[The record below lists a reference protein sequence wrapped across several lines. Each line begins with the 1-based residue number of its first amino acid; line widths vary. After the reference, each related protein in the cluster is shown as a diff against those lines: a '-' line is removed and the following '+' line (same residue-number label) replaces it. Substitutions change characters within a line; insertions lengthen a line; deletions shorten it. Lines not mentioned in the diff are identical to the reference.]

1 MKRLRANKDKGI
13 VRSTGRPGARA
24 FGSKVNAGQFGLR
37 SWLLAIGASLALTGC
52 STGSMSDLEA
62 YMQDVLT
69 RKGGKI
75 EPIPPLE
82 PYVVYTYQ
90 SSGSVNPFE
99 SFFKEEAPGDQPP
112 LGQGPDLER
121 NKEELE
127 GFALDSLR
135 MMGTLEQDEDVWG
148 VIRSPDGRIHRVR
161 AGNYLGLNHG
171 KISFISEDKIELIE
185 IVVSQGRWQERPAA
199 VALPEE

>member
-1 MKRLRANKDKGI
+1 MRQLRANGDKRTA
-13 VRSTGRPGARA
+13 RSTGRPGGRA
-24 FGSKVNAGQFGLR
+24 LDSTMNAGRFGLR
-37 SWLLAIGASLALTGC
+37 WWLLAIGASLALTGC

-69 RKGGKI
+69 RPGGKLD
-75 EPIPPLE
+75 PPPTFE
-82 PYVVYTYQ
+82 PYVVYSYQ
-90 SSGSVNPFE
+90 SSDGVNPFE
-99 SFFKEEAPGDQPP
+99 SFFKEEAQGDQPP
-112 LGQGPDLER
+112 LGDGPNLDR

>member
-13 VRSTGRPGARA
+13 VRSTGRPGARV

-37 SWLLAIGASLALTGC
+37 PWLLAIGASLALTGC

-90 SSGSVNPFE
+90 SSSGVNPFE
-99 SFFKEEAPGDQPP
+99 SFYKEEDVDDGVVLGEPP
-112 LGQGPDLER
+112 EIR

-135 MMGTLEQDEDVWG
+135 MMGTLEQEKDVWG

-161 AGNYLGLNHG
+161 AGNYLGINHG

>member
-1 MKRLRANKDKGI
+1 MRQLRANGDNRTA
-13 VRSTGRPGARA
+13 RSTGRPGGRA
-24 FGSKVNAGQFGLR
+24 LDSTMNAGRFGLR
-37 SWLLAIGASLALTGC
+37 WWLLAIGASLALTGC
-52 STGSMSDLEA
+52 STGSMSDLED

-75 EPIPPLE
+75 DPIPEFPVPE
-82 PYVVYTYQ
+82 TFAYQ
-90 SSGSVNPFE
+90 CSDCVNPFE
-99 SFFKEEAPGDQPP
+99 SFFKEEAVGDKPP
-112 LGQGPDLER
+112 LGDGPNLDR

-199 VALPEE
+199 VALPDE